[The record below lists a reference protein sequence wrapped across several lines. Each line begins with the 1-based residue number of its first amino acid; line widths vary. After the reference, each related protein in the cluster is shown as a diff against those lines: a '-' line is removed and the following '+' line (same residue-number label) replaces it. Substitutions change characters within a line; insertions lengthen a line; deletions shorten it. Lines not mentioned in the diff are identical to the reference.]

1 MTLRPI
7 ASVTLAALALAGC
20 PGHIDDPAAFLGP
33 TGDASLVSC
42 TIGAS
47 SVEAQII
54 RPRCATAMCHERGMP
69 AGRLD
74 LESPN
79 VGARLVGVAST
90 CAGQLLVSPTSPGT
104 SYLLQ
109 KLGTSSSC
117 GARMPLGA
125 PALTPSEVACV
136 RLWVDRL
143 LTDGGAPMDA
153 SADATADA
161 PDLRDAVDVTD
172 ARDASDVAD
181 AADAADAMDAM
192 DDAADAG
199 GMDGGDAMD
208 ASDDAADAGDAGADA
223 PGDAPGDAR
232 DAAPDAPADAPSDAR
247 DATADAPA
255 DVPRDASGDAAAD
268 APADAPRDAP
278 GDAADGGADAPAD

>member
-7 ASVTLAALALAGC
+7 ALVTLAAAALAGC

-47 SVEAQII
+47 AVEAQII

-109 KLGTSSSC
+109 KLGTSSPC

-153 SADATADA
+153 AADATADA
-161 PDLRDAVDVTD
+161 PVVRDAVDVTD
-172 ARDASDVAD
+172 ARDAADVAD
-181 AADAADAMDAM
+181 ATDAADAMDAM
-192 DDAADAG
+192 D
-199 GMDGGDAMD
+199 AMD
-208 ASDDAADAGDAGADA
+208 ATDDAGLNSGDATDAADDAADAGDDATADA
-223 PGDAPGDAR
+223 PADARDAADAPGDAR
-232 DAAPDAPADAPSDAR
+232 DATA
-247 DATADAPA
+247 DATADAPR
-255 DVPRDASGDAAAD
+255 DVS
-268 APADAPRDAP
+268 